1 MGGWEIALTGSVA
14 YDQTI
19 IVDTMAQTVT
29 RQSDG
34 ASFAHALTYSS
45 DLSARL
51 APGAQEVVFSGLDV
65 TNTASV
71 DVRWSNAANGF

>member
-1 MGGWEIALTGSVA
+1 MLFRSIALNTTIA

-29 RQSDG
+29 RASDG
-34 ASFAHALTYSS
+34 ASFAHVLTYSS

-51 APGAQEVVFSGLDV
+51 SPGGQEVVFSGLDT